1 MIPGLEHYKTK
12 WQVDSEVSI
21 KPGLQSIGQALNKLN
36 HPEKSLQVV
45 HLAGTNGKG
54 STLSFID
61 SICQVHGLKVGKFM
75 SPCILNIHDQIQ
87 INGLPINEKELD
99 SIFKLFA
106 YSGISGMLT
115 DFELLTCAAFQHFE
129 RNHVDIV
136 IIETGMGGLYDSTNV
151 VTPIV
156 SVITSIELEHTNFLG
171 NTIAQIA
178 THKAGIIKKNRPV
191 IIGKLPTEAYDVVR
205 QTAQALQA
213 PLYEYGEHFDVTG
226 EVLAETY
233 THKVEQ
239 VELFPLQ
246 RSLVGNHQRMNAG
259 LAITAFI
266 EVAKVLQVELDAD
279 LIKHAIKTTTVP
291 GRFEEVLPNVY
302 FDGAHNPASI
312 KALVQTVKMYYPN
325 KKVEII
331 LGMLKDKDVKQ
342 VLQILEPIATKMQF
356 IEIDND
362 RALSAKQ
369 FYELSN
375 HENKEVVQDAL
386 SAIYAPVQTDTIR
399 IVTGS
404 LYLLANLREKI
415 KNQSK

>member
-12 WQVDSEVSI
+12 WQVDSDVSI
-21 KPGLQSIGQALNKLN
+21 KPGLHSIEQALKKLN
-36 HPEKSLQVV
+36 HPEKSIQVV

-61 SICQVHGLKVGKFM
+61 SICQAHGLKVGKFM

-87 INGLPINEKELD
+87 INGHPINEKELD
-99 SIFKLFA
+99 SIFELFA

-115 DFELLTCAAFQHFE
+115 DFELLTCAAFQHFK
-129 RNHVDIV
+129 RNHVDIAL
-136 IIETGMGGLYDSTNV
+136 IETGMGGLYDSTNV

-178 THKAGIIKKNRPV
+178 THKAGIIKKNRP
-191 IIGKLPTEAYDVVR
+191 IIVGKLPTEAYDVVR
-205 QTAQALQA
+205 QTAQTLQA
-213 PLYEYGEHFDVTG
+213 PLYEYGEQFVITG

-233 THKVEQ
+233 THKVER
-239 VELFPLQ
+239 VELYPLQ
-246 RSLVGNHQRMNAG
+246 RSLIGDHQRINAG
-259 LAITAFI
+259 LAITAFM

-279 LIKHAIKTTTVP
+279 LIKHAIKATTVP

-312 KALVQTVKMYYPN
+312 KALIQILQMYYPN

-342 VLQILEPIATKMQF
+342 VLQFIEPIASKLQF
-356 IEIDND
+356 LDIDND

-375 HENKEVVQDAL
+375 HKNKEVVEDAL
-386 SAIYAPVQTDTIR
+386 SAIFAPVPNDTIR

-404 LYLLANLREKI
+404 LYLLANLREKL

>member
-1 MIPGLEHYKTK
+1 
-12 WQVDSEVSI
+12 
-21 KPGLQSIGQALNKLN
+21 
-36 HPEKSLQVV
+36 
-45 HLAGTNGKG
+45 
-54 STLSFID
+54 
-61 SICQVHGLKVGKFM
+61 
-75 SPCILNIHDQIQ
+75 
-87 INGLPINEKELD
+87 
-99 SIFKLFA
+99 
-106 YSGISGMLT
+106 
-115 DFELLTCAAFQHFE
+115 
-129 RNHVDIV
+129 
-136 IIETGMGGLYDSTNV
+136 MGGLYDSTNV

-171 NTIAQIA
+171 NTIAEIA
-178 THKAGIIKKNRPV
+178 SHKAGIIKKNRPV

-205 QTAQALQA
+205 QTAQTLQA
-213 PLYEYGEHFDVTG
+213 PLYEYGEHFFITG

-239 VELFPLQ
+239 VELYPLQ
-246 RSLVGNHQRMNAG
+246 RSLVGDHQRMNAA
-259 LAITAFI
+259 LAITAFMEI
-266 EVAKVLQVELDAD
+266 AKVLQVELDAE

-312 KALVQTVKMYYPN
+312 KAHVQTLQMYYPN

-331 LGMLKDKDVKQ
+331 LGMLKDKEVKQ
-342 VLQILEPIATKMQF
+342 VLQILEPIAMKMQF
-356 IEIDND
+356 IDIDND

-375 HENKEVVQDAL
+375 HQNKEVVQDAL
-386 SAIYAPVQTDTIR
+386 SAIFAPLQADTIR